1 MDSKTRNDF
10 IKSLLHG
17 LRDGFETCELIMEA
31 LSYKRA
37 IPESFWTDE
46 MKGAC
51 GILGEYRISKK
62 EMRDLRAEAI
72 RAITSK
78 ISLMER
84 ENDKK
89 NQIDNFSRLF
99 HALTLLQV
107 EKNTSLVPAISEN
120 LLYDTAYSL
129 WEIDDG
135 SEKIWK
141 AIDNASWY
149 AAEAIKN
156 DPFTKESLLT
166 GMRHK

>member
-1 MDSKTRNDF
+1 MDSKTQNDF

-37 IPESFWTDE
+37 IPERFWTDE

-72 RAITSK
+72 TAITSK
-78 ISLMER
+78 LSLMER
-84 ENDKK
+84 ENDTK

-99 HALTLLQV
+99 QMLSPI
-107 EKNTSLVPAISEN
+107 N
-120 LLYDTAYSL
+120 
-129 WEIDDG
+129 
-135 SEKIWK
+135 
-141 AIDNASWY
+141 
-149 AAEAIKN
+149 
-156 DPFTKESLLT
+156 
-166 GMRHK
+166 